1 MPVHPVDW
9 RWIDSVARLLSVGRF
24 GLTEFLTL
32 NPPVI
37 ILTAL
42 LPRAVVQ
49 ALFFTLLGSV
59 LGGSDGETFAYVGSV
74 ALVLAV
80 LCTDVGEVPMADKW
94 AGTFARIRSGVV
106 HPFANVSLRCWPY
119 PVAATA
125 MAAVAIVIVGVVT
138 GRAATALALLPW
150 LPVYLLMAFTTAA
163 ATLAA
168 TLLAVG
174 RRADLLATN
183 AVSFGVLLASG
194 VFLPRGRIPVV
205 DAVGAILPVH
215 HGLQAVRNGLDGQPW
230 LGGVIAEICVG
241 VAWTV
246 LAFIVLTVQV
256 RRARRLGVDDSV

>member
-1 MPVHPVDW
+1 M
-9 RWIDSVARLLSVGRF
+9 ARLLSVSRF

-37 ILTAL
+37 LLTAL

-49 ALFFTLLGSV
+49 ALFFTVLGSV
-59 LGGSDGETFAYVGSV
+59 LGGPDGKEFAYVGSA
-74 ALVLAV
+74 ALIIAV

-106 HPFANVSLRCWPY
+106 HPFAIVAARCWPY
-119 PVAATA
+119 PVVATA
-125 MAAVAIVIVGVVT
+125 MATVAMVVVGVVT
-138 GRAATALALLPW
+138 GRTSTTVALLPW
-150 LPVYLLMAFTTAA
+150 LPVYLLMACTTGA

-194 VFLPRGRIPVV
+194 VFLPPGRIPVV
-205 DAVGAILPVH
+205 DAVGTILPVS
-215 HGLQAVRNGLDGQPW
+215 HGLQAVRNGLEGKPW
-230 LGGVIAEICVG
+230 VDEVIAELCVG
-241 VAWTV
+241 AGWTV
-246 LAFIVLTVQV
+246 VAFVVLAIQV
-256 RRARRLGVDDSV
+256 RRALRLGIDDFV